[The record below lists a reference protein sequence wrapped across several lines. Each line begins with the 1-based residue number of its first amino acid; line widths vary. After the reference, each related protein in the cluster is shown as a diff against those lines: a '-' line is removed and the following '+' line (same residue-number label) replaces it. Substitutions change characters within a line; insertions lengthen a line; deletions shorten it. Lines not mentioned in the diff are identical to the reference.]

1 MFLLFPL
8 DKGQVP
14 KNCCNLVSFV
24 ILWYRRPYWRIW
36 NLVFIIAYVNN
47 LIAAEVQKLES
58 TLQNAQGTISKMK
71 LELQKAHGDID
82 KMRQELARHQQN
94 ITGIMRE
101 EGSVLTQ
108 SYDKSP
114 YTHRKIQKA
123 KWQHKKRHQFC
134 SILVKFKKETR
145 HLTKFDYFFLFWGE
159 IAGLNIIL
167 NGKWKS
173 F

>member
-8 DKGQVP
+8 NKGRVP

-71 LELQKAHGDID
+71 LELQNAHGDID

-101 EGSVLTQ
+101 EGNDLTQ

-123 KWQHKKRHQFC
+123 TWKHKNATNFAVFL
-134 SILVKFKKETR
+134 SNLKK
-145 HLTKFDYFFLFWGE
+145 KPD
-159 IAGLNIIL
+159 I
-167 NGKWKS
+167 
-173 F
+173 